1 MIHNLSTQPGGKKK
15 NRNQVSGDY
24 GFDDRLVAQRDAS
37 QVVFARHDRSEE
49 NNFDISTS
57 LEFMVNL

>member
-1 MIHNLSTQPGGKKK
+1 MN
-15 NRNQVSGDY
+15 NQVSGDY